1 MDKWLETWYGWPVWP
16 SSSAYI
22 FHMILEFWWEHIS
35 VMCSHHHLVCV
46 CVLHINCVYV
56 FTFPYYHYI
65 FVVFTYQSPSNS
77 AHLLWSIS
85 FLSSTI
91 AHLIHF
97 ADHSTPPYLL
107 YLVIL
112 IWHCHSVF
120 HITLS
125 RGFMKGLRQE
135 TVPSCEGRIQKEYP
149 AMKKQSPAIRY
160 LRKSQSI
167 FEIFSIT
174 LKYLK

>member
-1 MDKWLETWYGWPVWP
+1 MTWNLVWMTCMTFFICIYI
-16 SSSAYI
+16 SHDSRILVGAY
-22 FHMILEFWWEHIS
+22 MLCVAILF
-35 VMCSHHHLVCV
+35 HHLVCV

-97 ADHSTPPYLL
+97 ADHSPPPYLL